1 VPCDICGRKFASDKI
16 DKHIGICAKANTK
29 KRKVFDAKGAR
40 EATDATGKGIEK
52 DPYAPPPR
60 KNFPGSKKPP
70 AKAAAPTEKAV
81 GKIPKW
87 KL

>member
-1 VPCDICGRKFASDKI
+1 MPCSICGRKFASDKI
-16 DKHIGICAKANTK
+16 DKHEAICAKTANK
-29 KRKVFDAKGAR
+29 KRKVFDSKGAR
-40 EATDATGKGIEK
+40 EATDATGKGVEK

-60 KNFPGSKKPP
+60 KGMPGNKKPP
-70 AKAAAPTEKAV
+70 AKAAAPTGKEP